1 MTKLVFLNSNKGRAD
16 SSNMNFL
23 IFTFLGLIF
32 GLPGSI
38 PDPDS
43 QSGSADPIE
52 SGSETLFFSN
62 DCAVQVRIQKE
73 QVKEERQKFLKKKE
87 SLQNVEIKKKSAT
100 GIYKTFNPTGR
111 PLRFFWKDRI
121 GS

>member
-1 MTKLVFLNSNKGRAD
+1 MTKLVLLNPYKRHSD

-23 IFTFLGLIF
+23 ILPFLGLIF
-32 GLPGSI
+32 GQPGSV

-52 SGSETLFFSN
+52 SGPIRIRKNTTFSN
-62 DCAVQVRIQKE
+62 GCAVQVRIQKE
-73 QVKEERQKFLKKKE
+73 QVKEERQKFMKKKE

-100 GIYKTFNPTGR
+100 GIYKTLNY
-111 PLRFFWKDRI
+111 
-121 GS
+121 